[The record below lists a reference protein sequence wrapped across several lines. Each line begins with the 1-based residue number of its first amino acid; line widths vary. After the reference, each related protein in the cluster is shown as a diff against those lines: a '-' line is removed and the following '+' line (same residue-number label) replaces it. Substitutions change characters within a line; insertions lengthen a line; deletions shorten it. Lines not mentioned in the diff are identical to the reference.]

1 MSFLKRNKT
10 IYCLLVIALFVTSCA
25 TYYQKN
31 ENLMQAVYKGDLEA
45 ADKILSDP
53 KWEKKKKD
61 VLLYYFNRGTI
72 YWMMGN
78 FDESNKFF
86 QKADYYIEDY
96 QKNYAAK
103 ALSFVSNPK
112 VEPYPGEGFEQILV
126 HYYTTLNYAQK
137 SDYDAALVECKRMDL
152 KLQKITDAHK
162 GKNKYKRD
170 AFVQNLMG
178 MIYDAQHDYNAAFIA
193 YRNALEIYQDDYTK
207 MFSFSAP
214 LQLKKDLIRTAYL
227 TGFYEEGRKYE
238 QDFNLKYEKEVA
250 GNGALVF
257 FWNNGLGPVKD
268 EWSINFAIIPAGGG
282 WVNFVNTD
290 LGLVIP
296 FYVGD
301 NDQSNSLAGLKI
313 IRVAFPKYVSRVPMF
328 NSGTY
333 TVDSNKVKGNF
344 ELAENV
350 DAIAYKS
357 LDDRMLKEMS
367 EALLRLALKQLAAQQ
382 ASKQNEGLG
391 AALSIINAI
400 SEQAD
405 TRNWQLLPYS
415 INYTRVSL
423 PPGEHNF
430 ILKTTGDNNAMDTV
444 SFDYNIRKGQT
455 LMGTFQTQQFTKYQ

>member
-1 MSFLKRNKT
+1 MNFLKRNKT
-10 IYCLLVIALFVTSCA
+10 IYCLLAIALVVTSCA

-31 ENLMQAVYKGDLEA
+31 ENLIQAVYKGDLEA
-45 ADKILSDP
+45 ANKILEDP
-53 KWEKKKKD
+53 KLEKKKKD
-61 VLLYYFNRGTI
+61 ILLYYFNRGTV

-78 FDESNKFF
+78 FDESNKYF

-103 ALSFVSNPK
+103 ALSFISNPK
-112 VEPYPGEGFEQILV
+112 VEPYPGEGFEHILV

-137 SDYDAALVECKRMDL
+137 GDYDAALVECKRMDL
-152 KLQKITDAHK
+152 KLQKITDTHK

-178 MIYDAQHDYNAAFIA
+178 MIYDAQHDYNAAFVA

-227 TGFYEEGRKYE
+227 TGFTEEARKYE
-238 QDFNLKYEKEVA
+238 QDFNLKYQKEEA

-268 EWSINFAIIPAGGG
+268 QWSINFAIVPAGNG

-296 FYVGD
+296 FYAGD
-301 NDQSNSLAGLKI
+301 DQSNSLASLKI

-328 NSGTY
+328 NTGTY
-333 TVDSNKVKGNF
+333 TVDSNKVSGKF

-357 LDDRMLKEMS
+357 LDDRMLKELS
-367 EALLRLALKQLAAQQ
+367 EALLRLALKQLAEQQ
-382 ASKQNEGLG
+382 ARKQNEGLG
-391 AALSIINAI
+391 AAISIINAI

-430 ILKTTGDNNAMDTV
+430 VLKATGDNNAMDTV
-444 SFDYNIRKGQT
+444 SFNYNIRKGQT
-455 LMGTFQTQQFTKYQ
+455 LIGTFQTQEFVKYQ